1 MKMFVSFKNSRTFAT
16 FNAKERYITLFVGAI
31 FAFTANSCI
40 ANVQGYQTPFTD
52 CSTDKVSNC
61 SLARTE
67 GDSLSYFLLLTNIFK
82 RKMPKNFE
90 NVNAM
95 NNSNCIHTPCSAK
108 TAHTSL
114 LEILP
119 KVEHIGMDLEGKIYN
134 LTQTKNHLSD
144 LFSEAIDKLPE
155 SKVKNNLYS
164 ILWQIQTIDDCI
176 ASCLTADDFYNLDNL
191 IYYSKELL
199 TPKNIELCTK

>member
-1 MKMFVSFKNSRTFAT
+1 MKKRMKMFVSFKNSRTFAT

-95 NNSNCIHTPCSAK
+95 NSSNCIDTPCSAK

-134 LTQTKNHLSD
+134 LTQTKNHLLD
-144 LFSEAIDKLPE
+144 LFNEVMDKLPE
-155 SKVKNNLYS
+155 SRVKDSLYS

-176 ASCLTADDFYNLDNL
+176 AGCLTADDFTNLDNF
-191 IYYSKELL
+191 IFFSKELL
-199 TPKNIELCTK
+199 TSKNK

>member
-1 MKMFVSFKNSRTFAT
+1 MSNQIKNVS
-16 FNAKERYITLFVGAI
+16 
-31 FAFTANSCI
+31 
-40 ANVQGYQTPFTD
+40 
-52 CSTDKVSNC
+52 
-61 SLARTE
+61 
-67 GDSLSYFLLLTNIFK
+67 
-82 RKMPKNFE
+82 
-90 NVNAM
+90 AM
-95 NNSNCIHTPCSAK
+95 NNSNCIDTPCSAK

-199 TPKNIELCTK
+199 TPKNIEVCTK

>member
-1 MKMFVSFKNSRTFAT
+1 MSNQIKNVS
-16 FNAKERYITLFVGAI
+16 
-31 FAFTANSCI
+31 
-40 ANVQGYQTPFTD
+40 
-52 CSTDKVSNC
+52 
-61 SLARTE
+61 
-67 GDSLSYFLLLTNIFK
+67 
-82 RKMPKNFE
+82 
-90 NVNAM
+90 AM
-95 NNSNCIHTPCSAK
+95 NSSNCINTPCSAK

-119 KVEHIGMDLEGKIYN
+119 KVEHIGMDLEGKIHN

-176 ASCLTADDFYNLDNL
+176 AGCLTADDFYNLDNL
-191 IYYSKELL
+191 IYYSKKLL
-199 TPKNIELCTK
+199 TPKSIEVCTK

>member
-31 FAFTANSCI
+31 FAFTAGSCI

-95 NNSNCIHTPCSAK
+95 NSSNCIDTPCSAK

-176 ASCLTADDFYNLDNL
+176 AGCLTADDFYNLDNF
-191 IYYSKELL
+191 IFYSKKLL
-199 TPKNIELCTK
+199 TPKNIEVCTK

>member
-16 FNAKERYITLFVGAI
+16 FNAKERYITLFVEAI

-95 NNSNCIHTPCSAK
+95 NSSNCIDTPCSAK

-134 LTQTKNHLSD
+134 LTLTKNHLSD

-199 TPKNIELCTK
+199 TSKNK

>member
-16 FNAKERYITLFVGAI
+16 LFAKQRFNTIIVEAI

-52 CSTDKVSNC
+52 CSTIKVSNRC
-61 SLARTE
+61 LATTE

-82 RKMPKNFE
+82 RKMPNNFE

-95 NNSNCIHTPCSAK
+95 NSSNCIDTPCSAK

-134 LTQTKNHLSD
+134 LTQTKNHLLD
-144 LFSEAIDKLPE
+144 LFNEVMDKLPE
-155 SKVKNNLYS
+155 SRIKDSLYS

-176 ASCLTADDFYNLDNL
+176 AGCLTADDFTNLDNF
-191 IYYSKELL
+191 IFYSKELL
-199 TPKNIELCTK
+199 TSKII

>member
-95 NNSNCIHTPCSAK
+95 NNSNCIDTPCSAK

-199 TPKNIELCTK
+199 TPKNK